1 VLRQSRASAGDALI
15 LLGVVAAAC
24 WAVTT
29 VRMQGM
35 SLMSRADLGAIGW
48 FVGVWTTMMAA
59 MMLPSLAPAVI
70 ARGRMTRSAGSLAG
84 TLLFAAGYL
93 VVWTAAGV
101 IAYVVIEGSRPVA
114 PAWLATGGHGNYL
127 AGAVL
132 IGAAAYE
139 LTPLKRGF
147 LRLCRAGAPA
157 IGRRRLEPIA
167 PLVDGLEHGGY
178 CVGCCWGLMAAL
190 FALEVMSLAWMVLI
204 AAVIAAEKLLP
215 WDRAARW
222 GAAGLLAALCI
233 VVIV

>member
-1 VLRQSRASAGDALI
+1 
-15 LLGVVAAAC
+15 
-24 WAVTT
+24 
-29 VRMQGM
+29 M
-35 SLMSRADLGAIGW
+35 
-48 FVGVWTTMMAA
+48 
-59 MMLPSLAPAVI
+59 
-70 ARGRMTRSAGSLAG
+70 
-84 TLLFAAGYL
+84 
-93 VVWTAAGV
+93 
-101 IAYVVIEGSRPVA
+101 
-114 PAWLATGGHGNYL
+114 
-127 AGAVL
+127 L